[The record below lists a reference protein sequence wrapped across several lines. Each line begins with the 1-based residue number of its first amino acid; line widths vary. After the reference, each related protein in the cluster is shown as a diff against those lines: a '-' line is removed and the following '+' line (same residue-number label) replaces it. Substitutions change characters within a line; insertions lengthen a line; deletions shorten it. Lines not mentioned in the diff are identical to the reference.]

1 MPGKDSFPASNTDL
15 PFTREI
21 VSPEAAKEWTKVNR
35 SFFFARLLT
44 KEKISFC
51 TNEKSQIL
59 VSNLSTEAGVFE
71 AGGYRSLPEYSNLPS
86 FELAEQVLNLYEKAK
101 GNDLTLLCDEIDA
114 SEIACL
120 KVIGFKDL
128 EGDAQP
134 SLQLPSETLEHLE
147 AIQASLR
154 KEFHNLFTELRYRS
168 FHNNLL
174 YLNSLSKERMQE
186 SLEHVDVDIEVGNS
200 PSYVDSREFQRY
212 QLSVLSTFISNY
224 GGEIDYKSFILGL
237 RTVVSRQINSTQAL
251 CWKFEKGIL
260 VERGPQYCIQS
271 LELLFLCFRF
281 SLVAETDKNIA
292 LILDPQLSNYKLGR
306 LLQYFPKEKNPTF
319 ITAGEVTESSE
330 VVRIN
335 IEGVLDAEQSV
346 LDYAKDFITDRCS
359 IL

>member
-1 MPGKDSFPASNTDL
+1 MPGKDSFLASNTDL

-168 FHNNLL
+168 FHNN
-174 YLNSLSKERMQE
+174 RR
-186 SLEHVDVDIEVGNS
+186 
-200 PSYVDSREFQRY
+200 RECRNRW
-212 QLSVLSTFISNY
+212 SM
-224 GGEIDYKSFILGL
+224 
-237 RTVVSRQINSTQAL
+237 
-251 CWKFEKGIL
+251 
-260 VERGPQYCIQS
+260 
-271 LELLFLCFRF
+271 
-281 SLVAETDKNIA
+281 
-292 LILDPQLSNYKLGR
+292 
-306 LLQYFPKEKNPTF
+306 
-319 ITAGEVTESSE
+319 
-330 VVRIN
+330 
-335 IEGVLDAEQSV
+335 
-346 LDYAKDFITDRCS
+346 
-359 IL
+359 

>member
-1 MPGKDSFPASNTDL
+1 
-15 PFTREI
+15 
-21 VSPEAAKEWTKVNR
+21 
-35 SFFFARLLT
+35 
-44 KEKISFC
+44 
-51 TNEKSQIL
+51 
-59 VSNLSTEAGVFE
+59 
-71 AGGYRSLPEYSNLPS
+71 
-86 FELAEQVLNLYEKAK
+86 
-101 GNDLTLLCDEIDA
+101 
-114 SEIACL
+114 
-120 KVIGFKDL
+120 
-128 EGDAQP
+128 
-134 SLQLPSETLEHLE
+134 
-147 AIQASLR
+147 
-154 KEFHNLFTELRYRS
+154 
-168 FHNNLL
+168 
-174 YLNSLSKERMQE
+174 MQE